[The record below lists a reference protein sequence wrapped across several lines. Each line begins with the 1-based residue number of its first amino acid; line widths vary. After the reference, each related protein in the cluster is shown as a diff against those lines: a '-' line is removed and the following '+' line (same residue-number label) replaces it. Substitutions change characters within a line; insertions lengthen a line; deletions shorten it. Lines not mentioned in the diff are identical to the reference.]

1 MNIEVKNELL
11 NLPSLK
17 FTVDEIVFD
26 HIDTKPNWSKA
37 YSMLDELL
45 QKMAN
50 NYNTTIQRNNGEIPK
65 SSTYWVLYMDI
76 AAKLIYFTGL
86 SHAHLIDEQ
95 DDEAKLHIV
104 KLYQKSAA
112 CLPNATLENN
122 EEFIE
127 ELQKSIEE
135 IIPQKDVATEIT
147 TNHSIEEC
155 LAEFYTLTKTYE

>member
-17 FTVDEIVFD
+17 FKIDEIVFD

-37 YSMLDELL
+37 YSMLDEIL
-45 QKMAN
+45 QKVAN
-50 NYNTTIQRNNGEIPK
+50 NYNASIRRNNGEMPK

-95 DDEAKLHIV
+95 DDEAKSHIV

-122 EEFIE
+122 EEFLE

-135 IIPQKDVATEIT
+135 ITPHNDVTTEIT

-155 LAEFYTLTKTYE
+155 LAEFYALTKTYE

>member
-17 FTVDEIVFD
+17 FKVDEIVFD

-37 YSMLDELL
+37 YSMLDEVL

-50 NYNTTIQRNNGEIPK
+50 NYNASIRRNNGEIPK
-65 SSTYWVLYMDI
+65 GSTYWVLYMDI

-86 SHAHLIDEQ
+86 SHAHVIDEH
-95 DDEAKLHIV
+95 DVEAKMHIV

-112 CLPNATLENN
+112 CLPNASLEIN
-122 EEFIE
+122 EEFVE
-127 ELQKSIEE
+127 ELIKSIEV
-135 IIPQKDVATEIT
+135 ISPQSDVPTEIT

-155 LAEFYTLTKTYE
+155 LAEFYALTKTYE